1 MKRPAANVEHSPA
14 KKAKAASSKKPG
26 LTFKMP
32 TLAPSIPES
41 LKTML
46 ELMLPFALDTPKEK
60 RHPFQQN
67 RVDNVVMLLEAERE
81 RLKTHIEDMEKVLN
95 SSDAESK
102 TLEEAVTAA
111 QEEVQVAQEAEKK
124 QRNYLAEQAKLFK
137 AAKSELESAAKG
149 KESYEKDAKS
159 ANDKLESLKKAK
171 TELIEPLVAGAMDE
185 SNRPGA
191 IRDLTKLFQAC
202 DLDKSMLEAL
212 PAALSKDPESRGE
225 FDAMVIDEINK
236 QLAVSLAHH
245 QEFVDGVSKK
255 NETIEAAIAKAEV
268 LFVDKKAKQNE
279 AANDYMALQ
288 TKREAKEHVLSE
300 AKMNVASFGPTL
312 RKRHKA
318 VDDAKRQLDKFEVVM
333 FNFTKIADGP
343 KEEKN
348 DEKAMVLPAEEV
360 HTGMDAQDSAVP
372 ELPNGEQESATIP
385 PAEAQ
390 TQDSTVPDG
399 EPTLATVE
407 PTLAPVEAA

>member
-1 MKRPAANVEHSPA
+1 
-14 KKAKAASSKKPG
+14 
-26 LTFKMP
+26 
-32 TLAPSIPES
+32 
-41 LKTML
+41 
-46 ELMLPFALDTPKEK
+46 
-60 RHPFQQN
+60 
-67 RVDNVVMLLEAERE
+67 
-81 RLKTHIEDMEKVLN
+81 
-95 SSDAESK
+95 
-102 TLEEAVTAA
+102 
-111 QEEVQVAQEAEKK
+111 
-124 QRNYLAEQAKLFK
+124 
-137 AAKSELESAAKG
+137 
-149 KESYEKDAKS
+149 
-159 ANDKLESLKKAK
+159 
-171 TELIEPLVAGAMDE
+171 
-185 SNRPGA
+185 
-191 IRDLTKLFQAC
+191 
-202 DLDKSMLEAL
+202 
-212 PAALSKDPESRGE
+212 
-225 FDAMVIDEINK
+225 
-236 QLAVSLAHH
+236 
-245 QEFVDGVSKK
+245 
-255 NETIEAAIAKAEV
+255 
-268 LFVDKKAKQNE
+268 
-279 AANDYMALQ
+279 MALQ